1 VVGVSKDRQETSD
14 RFRKSLELPY
24 PLVGDPEGVILRA
37 YKVRWP
43 LVGLARR
50 VTYVVGRDRK
60 IRQAFHSEFDIDAHV
75 AMSCACAAGPA

>member
-1 VVGVSKDRQETSD
+1 VVGVSKDPQETSD
-14 RFRKSLELPY
+14 RFRRSLDLPY
-24 PLVGDPEGVILRA
+24 PLVGDAKGAILRA

-60 IRQAFHSEFDIDAHV
+60 IRQALHSEFDIDSHL